1 MNTNTPPE
9 GHPRFIGPQRFCCR
23 LGLNLLSFKE
33 QMTLHAIS
41 NFNRDDSYTNI
52 APNSRWTVEDYEGLH
67 YYIRKGFLVDDYDE
81 HYPDSWCVGEW
92 DGERPLWDIGMEIET
107 D

>member
-1 MNTNTPPE
+1 MNPPAAPE
-9 GHPRFIGPQRFCCR
+9 GHPRFIGPQRFCCQ

-52 APNSRWTVEDYEGLH
+52 APNSRWTLEDYEGLH
-67 YYIRKGFLVDDYDE
+67 YYIRAGFLVDDYDV
-81 HYPDSWCVGEW
+81 PQNSDSWCVNPEW
-92 DGERPLWDIGMEIET
+92 REERPLWDIGMDI
-107 D
+107 